1 MLAGDTIDPPPPRS
15 PAVRSGPMVDDA
27 ARPGDRSRRGDRSGA
42 TPPDPVTGSLVLGLA
57 VGAFGVSFGILA
69 VTSGL
74 SAAQACA
81 MSLLV
86 FTGASQ
92 FAAVGVVATGGSTA
106 AALGGALLLAA
117 RNGAYGLALAD
128 VVRGRL
134 PTRLAGAQLVID
146 ESTAMALSQ
155 TEPADQRR
163 GFWLA
168 GLSVFVFWNLGT
180 LLGALGGDA
189 IGNPATYGLDA
200 AFPAGFVALVVPH
213 LRSLD
218 GRWTA
223 AIGVAVAL
231 VLVPFAPAGV
241 PILAAG
247 IAVLVGLRRPG
258 SVAATAT
265 AGPLPTSPEVAP

>member
-1 MLAGDTIDPPPPRS
+1 
-15 PAVRSGPMVDDA
+15 MVDEATRPDA
-27 ARPGDRSRRGDRSGA
+27 GPRRAPRSGA
-42 TPPDPVTGSLVLGLA
+42 APDPVTGSLVLGLA

-74 SAAQACA
+74 SVAQSCA
-81 MSLLV
+81 MSLLA

-92 FAAVGVVATGGSTA
+92 FAAVGVVAAGGSTA

-117 RNGAYGLALAD
+117 RNGAYGLALSD

-134 PTRLAGAQLVID
+134 PTRLVGAQLVID

-155 TEPADQRR
+155 HDPADRRR

-168 GLSVFVFWNLGT
+168 GLSVFVFWNIGT
-180 LLGALGGDA
+180 LIGALGGSA
-189 IGNPATYGLDA
+189 IGDPATYGLDA

-213 LRSLD
+213 LRSVD
-218 GRWTA
+218 GRWAA

-231 VLVPFAPAGV
+231 LLVPFVPAGV
-241 PILAAG
+241 PILAATV
-247 IAVLVGLRRPG
+247 AVLVGLRRP
-258 SVAATAT
+258 SQSTLRRNRSA
-265 AGPLPTSPEVAP
+265 PSPSSPEETP

>member
-1 MLAGDTIDPPPPRS
+1 MGEPSTTPEAGD
-15 PAVRSGPMVDDA
+15 GPTA
-27 ARPGDRSRRGDRSGA
+27 
-42 TPPDPVTGSLVLGLA
+42 PDPLSASLVLGVA
-57 VGAFGVSFGILA
+57 VGAFGISFGVLA
-69 VTSGL
+69 VASGL

-92 FAAVGVVATGGSTA
+92 FAAVGVIGSGGSTA
-106 AALGGALLLAA
+106 AALGSALLLAA
-117 RNGAYGLALAD
+117 RNGAYGLSLSD
-128 VVRGRL
+128 VIKGRL
-134 PTRLAGAQLVID
+134 ATRLVASQLVID
-146 ESTAMALSQ
+146 ESTAMATAQ
-155 TEPADQRR
+155 VAPEQQVR

-189 IGNPATYGLDA
+189 IGDPERYGLDA

-218 GRWTA
+218 GRLAA

-231 VLVPFAPAGV
+231 LLVPVAPAGV
-241 PILAAG
+241 PILAASA
-247 IAVLVGLRRPG
+247 AVLLGLRTGPAGRPE
-258 SVAATAT
+258 
-265 AGPLPTSPEVAP
+265 PTTDPVGDPA